1 MLDGGSGVGELPGL
15 PLWGISQAS
24 QTLARQQLDRL
35 QAVLTLH
42 VCNGALK
49 VEYLVFVKDRWIYLS
64 IDLVGKD
71 RDREINTDGQMD
83 GWIDG

>member
-1 MLDGGSGVGELPGL
+1 M
-15 PLWGISQAS
+15 
-24 QTLARQQLDRL
+24 
-35 QAVLTLH
+35 TLH
-42 VCNGALK
+42 VRNGALK

-83 GWIDG
+83 GWIDGWSVDGWMHGWMATDI